1 MSDMKISN
9 NNNNNM
15 NASNYPP
22 KNLNNIFDKILI
34 DKNINI
40 LKIKKIYLIIILTTI
55 NNIYISQIQKLKK
68 F

>member
-55 NNIYISQIQKLKK
+55 NNKYISQIQKLKK